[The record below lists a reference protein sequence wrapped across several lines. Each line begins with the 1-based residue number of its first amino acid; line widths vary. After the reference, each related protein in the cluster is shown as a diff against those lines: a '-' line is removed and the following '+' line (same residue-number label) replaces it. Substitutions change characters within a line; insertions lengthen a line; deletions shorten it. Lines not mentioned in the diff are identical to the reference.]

1 MVPACRRWC
10 KVIDDLC
17 RWARRASVPY
27 VLASIITIVMATQS
41 VAQGPWHYKLGQL
54 KSNQQVNL
62 CTEKRDVIR
71 LVKIFENE
79 GARPG
84 YAALT
89 QTNSCSM
96 RVASFIPVKIVR
108 QVMIEPD
115 GVAKYTVSFVKVRM
129 MQGDVQ
135 YLVTTRQVKKD

>member
-1 MVPACRRWC
+1 M
-10 KVIDDLC
+10 
-17 RWARRASVPY
+17 
-27 VLASIITIVMATQS
+27 
-41 VAQGPWHYKLGQL
+41 AQGPWHYELGQL

-62 CTEKRDVIR
+62 CTEKQDVIK
-71 LVKIFENE
+71 LAKIFRNE

-96 RVASFIPVKIVR
+96 RVASFTPVKIVK
-108 QVMIEPD
+108 QVVIEQD
-115 GVAKYTVSFVKVRM
+115 DLARYTVSFVKVRT

-135 YLVTTRQVKKD
+135 YLVTARQVKKN

>member
-1 MVPACRRWC
+1 M

-17 RWARRASVPY
+17 RWARASVPY
-27 VLASIITIVMATQS
+27 VLASIITIVIATQS
-41 VAQGPWHYKLGQL
+41 MAQGPWHYKLGQL
-54 KSNQQVNL
+54 KSNEQVNL

-71 LVKIFENE
+71 LAKIFENE

-89 QTNSCSM
+89 QTNGCST
-96 RVASFIPVKIVR
+96 RIASFTPVKIVR
-108 QVMIEPD
+108 QVMIEPN
-115 GVAKYTVSFVKVRM
+115 GVAKYAVSFVKVRM
-129 MQGDVQ
+129 VQGDVQ

>member
-1 MVPACRRWC
+1 MILACRRAC
-10 KVIDDLC
+10 KASDDLC
-17 RWARRASVPY
+17 RWARTSVPY
-27 VLASIITIVMATQS
+27 VLASIVTVVIATES
-41 VAQGPWHYKLGQL
+41 MAQGPWHYKLGQL

-62 CTEKRDVIR
+62 CTEKQDVIR
-71 LVKIFENE
+71 LAKIFENE

-96 RVASFIPVKIVR
+96 RMASFTPIKIVR
-108 QVMIEPD
+108 QVMIKQGD
-115 GVAKYTVSFVKVRM
+115 VAKYAVSFVKVRT

>member
-1 MVPACRRWC
+1 VLYA
-10 KVIDDLC
+10 
-17 RWARRASVPY
+17 
-27 VLASIITIVMATQS
+27 LASIIIVVMATKS
-41 VAQGPWHYKLGQL
+41 MAQGPWHYKLGQM

-62 CTEKRDVIR
+62 CTEEQDVIR
-71 LVKIFENE
+71 LAKIFENE

-96 RVASFIPVKIVR
+96 RMASFTPVKIVR
-108 QVMIEPD
+108 QVMIEQGD
-115 GVAKYTVSFVKVRM
+115 AAKYAVSFVKVRTL
-129 MQGDVQ
+129 QGDTQ

>member
-1 MVPACRRWC
+1 M

-17 RWARRASVPY
+17 RWCRASAPY
-27 VLASIITIVMATQS
+27 VLASIIIVVIATQS
-41 VAQGPWHYKLGQL
+41 MAQGPWHYKLGQL

-62 CTEKRDVIR
+62 CVEKQDAIR
-71 LVKIFENE
+71 LAKIFKNE

-84 YAALT
+84 YTALT
-89 QTNSCSM
+89 QTNGCSM
-96 RVASFIPVKIVR
+96 RIASFTPVKIVR

-115 GVAKYTVSFVKVRM
+115 GVAKYVISFVKVRM
-129 MQGDVQ
+129 VQGDVQ